1 MGLPPKITTSSF
13 SFSWLSNSGGITVN
27 ETRGGCR
34 PDEGPYGRR
43 WLLRV
48 TCLGH
53 VNFFQNI
60 FFLLNKKPLNSELA
74 TTPRSKVKGRRCRF
88 RREHRGGF
96 VDTTCHLVRKKM
108 GEAGSSESRGEMTMS
123 LRSSLTTQQRATVT
137 VDRADLA
144 TVTFKFYYRE
154 GPSYFACHHRCQGG
168 SEAVAVSTAHPPP
181 PTHTLLRHSLS
192 ESAVQ
197 I

>member
-1 MGLPPKITTSSF
+1 MF
-13 SFSWLSNSGGITVN
+13 SF
-27 ETRGGCR
+27 C
-34 PDEGPYGRR
+34 
-43 WLLRV
+43 
-48 TCLGH
+48 
-53 VNFFQNI
+53 
-60 FFLLNKKPLNSELA
+60 LNKKPLNSQQH
-74 TTPRSKVKGRRCRF
+74 PRSKVKGRRCRF

-154 GPSYFACHHRCQGG
+154 GPSYFACHPPVSRRIRGG
-168 SEAVAVSTAHPPP
+168 GCFNRPSPP
-181 PTHTLLRHSLS
+181 PTHTVAPFAIGIGSPNLATVVFATCFPFWLFPHLELSL
-192 ESAVQ
+192 
-197 I
+197 